1 MLLPFTAP
9 VSCIRQHH
17 AVRRSVS
24 SETACSGWG
33 PDSICDLRQAT
44 YLSEAPF
51 LHLWSDDDTSFY
63 LLELNTNMLSIASS
77 IKSSVNI
84 GCYYCYSHPSSMPL
98 SNSSSCHHHHHPS
111 FSRPHALP
119 PTVSAA
125 GAVGAR
131 PGHAFSALLS
141 PGLFP
146 MSLSHSSPW

>member
-1 MLLPFTAP
+1 MFLSFTVP
-9 VSCIRQHH
+9 VSCIRQHR

-33 PDSICDLRQAT
+33 PDFICDLRQAT

-51 LHLWSDDDTSFY
+51 LHLWSGDNTSIY

-84 GCYYCYSHPSSMPL
+84 GCYYCYSYPSSMPL
-98 SNSSSCHHHHHPS
+98 SNSSSRHDHNHPP
-111 FSRPHALP
+111 FSHPHALP

-125 GAVGAR
+125 RAMGAR
-131 PGHAFSALLS
+131 PGLAFSALLS